1 MPFLIIPLV
10 FLCFPIWGTFW
21 LIVWIRYW
29 ITGKW
34 IQTPGESAMETI
46 RESRRLLGD
55 DMRG

>member
-1 MPFLIIPLV
+1 MPFLIIPLI

-34 IQTPGESAMETI
+34 IKSQEESAMETI
-46 RESRRLLGD
+46 LEARRLLGD
-55 DMRG
+55 K